1 MWPYYCGNLQLWPT
15 ILKIVSSSWRL
26 RIVQIVMHQN
36 SGARLNRRCQFE
48 IHHQLKVDRIHRS
61 CQLCYHL
68 NLEMVDILWI
78 HILILSSLFGVHFL
92 LSTLSYATQLRAH
105 FKCLVKKSDHIGFTL
120 FFYWVQHIHDWIPCC
135 KPTNLRYESGTQVS
149 TLFGQISVGG
159 EFMWVV

>member
-1 MWPYYCGNLQLWPT
+1 MWPYYCGHLQLWPT

-92 LSTLSYATQLRAH
+92 LSTLSYATQIQAH
-105 FKCLVKKSDHIGFTL
+105 FECLVKKSDHIGFTH
-120 FFYWVQHIHDWIPCC
+120 FFIEFNTYMIGFHVVSPQRH
-135 KPTNLRYESGTQVS
+135 ESGTQVS
-149 TLFGQISVGG
+149 TLFCQISVGG